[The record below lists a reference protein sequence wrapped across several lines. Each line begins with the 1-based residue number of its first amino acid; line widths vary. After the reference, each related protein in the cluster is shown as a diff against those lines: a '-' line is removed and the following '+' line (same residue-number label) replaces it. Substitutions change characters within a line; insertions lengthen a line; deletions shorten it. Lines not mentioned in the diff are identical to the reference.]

1 MDRKRSD
8 GSPNLPE
15 NMTDDERGEGLNVS
29 SSRTGHREGGDTDDI
44 GGTDEMDSSTGGLA
58 GTSR

>member
-1 MDRKRSD
+1 MDRKRRD
-8 GSPNLPE
+8 GSRDDPE
-15 NMTDDERGEGLNVS
+15 NMTDDERGVGLNAS

-44 GGTDEMDSSTGGLA
+44 GETDEMDGSTGGLA

>member
-1 MDRKRSD
+1 MDRKCSD
-8 GSPNLPE
+8 GSPDLPE
-15 NMTDDERGEGLNVS
+15 NMTDDERGEGLNAS
-29 SSRTGHREGGDTDDI
+29 SSRTGHRESGDTDDI